1 MIFGVFLLACF
12 VALLTLCGGDR
23 VEVTRPAPSW
33 ILQLDTDPEVD
44 KGIVGVSDGFTIT
57 SPTSVLRHRT
67 GNFETDGAKWGAALE
82 RGKHVFEIYWPKACR
97 GLFATIG
104 VGSSSADMFVKP
116 RDSLVGKDRFSWGLD
131 IARRKLVHRGQP
143 TGNMPRGMVPDKFY
157 MYVDC
162 DSGTLGFGSDIEY
175 WGAPHNIPRE
185 HFPVY
190 PMIGCCCHNA
200 VVYMIYRGSENNDK
214 PPQSLNHVTVV
225 GPDGSQQPGVSN
237 YQPPPPGAGYG
248 PTVLPDN
255 SNKPKDELEMATDM
269 AKKGY
274 KMFDKFMFN

>member
-12 VALLTLCGGDR
+12 VALLALCGDK
-23 VEVTRPAPSW
+23 VEVTRPAPPW
-33 ILQLDTDPEVD
+33 ILQLDIDPEVD

-57 SPTSVLRHRT
+57 SPTTVFRHRT

-82 RGKHVFEIYWPKACR
+82 KGKHVFEINWLKDCR

-104 VGSSSADMFVKP
+104 VGSGSADMFVKP

-131 IARRKLVHRGQP
+131 IARRKLVHRGQAI
-143 TGNMPRGMVPDKFY
+143 GNMPRGMVPDKFY
-157 MYVDC
+157 MYIDC

-175 WGAPHNIPRE
+175 WDAPHNIPRE

-200 VVYMIYRGSENNDK
+200 TISMIYRGSENKEK
-214 PPQSLNHVTVV
+214 PQLLNQVTVPA
-225 GPDGSQQPGVSN
+225 PDQPPGVST

-248 PTVLPDN
+248 PPVRPDD
-255 SNKPKDELEMATDM
+255 NKPKDELEMAADM

>member
-1 MIFGVFLLACF
+1 MVFVIFLLACF
-12 VALLTLCGGDR
+12 VALLAQCGGR
-23 VEVTRPAPSW
+23 VEVARPAPPW
-33 ILQLDTDPEVD
+33 ILQLDTDPEID

-57 SPTSVLRHRT
+57 SPTTVLRQRT
-67 GNFETDGAKWGAALE
+67 GNFETDGAKWGAALDK
-82 RGKHVFEIYWPKACR
+82 GKHVFEINWPKDTR
-97 GLFATIG
+97 GLFATVG
-104 VGSSSADMFVKP
+104 VGSSSADTFVKP

-162 DSGTLGFGSDIEY
+162 DSGTLGYGSDIEY

-190 PMIGCCCHNA
+190 PMLGCCCHNA
-200 VVYMIYRGSENNDK
+200 SITMIYRGSENKDK
-214 PPQSLNHVTVV
+214 PHMALNQVTVAA
-225 GPDGSQQPGVSN
+225 PDGSQQPSAPK
-237 YQPPPPGAGYG
+237 YQPPPGAGYG
-248 PTVLPDN
+248 PSVKADEKGD
-255 SNKPKDELEMATDM
+255 KPKDELDMAVDM

-274 KMFDKFMFN
+274 KVFDKFMFN